1 MSKNLKSQRS
11 RKHSLS
17 QKGMIILNF
26 KSNKMKTLIVVLGPT
41 GVGKTELCLSIAE
54 HLQTPIIN
62 ADSRQIFKELPIGTA
77 APTKEQQKRIP
88 HYFVGNHNIED
99 YYSAAMYEADVM
111 NLLQNDLFKSHD
123 TALLTGG
130 SMMYIDAVC
139 KGIDDI
145 PTIRDDIRQWMK
157 ERLEK
162 EGLEKLVEELQKMD
176 PEHYNIV
183 DKKNPRRVVHALEI
197 CHQTGKTYTSFR
209 TAEKK
214 ERPFR
219 IIKIGLNRDRAELYE
234 RINQRVLLMM
244 EEGLEKEARN
254 VYSQK
259 GLTALRTVGYKEMFA
274 YFDGEIDLQEA
285 IRQIQSHSREYMR
298 KQLTWFKRDE
308 EITWFHPDNSKEI
321 INYIDTCLQKK

>member
-1 MSKNLKSQRS
+1 
-11 RKHSLS
+11 
-17 QKGMIILNF
+17 
-26 KSNKMKTLIVVLGPT
+26 
-41 GVGKTELCLSIAE
+41 
-54 HLQTPIIN
+54 
-62 ADSRQIFKELPIGTA
+62 
-77 APTKEQQKRIP
+77 
-88 HYFVGNHNIED
+88 
-99 YYSAAMYEADVM
+99 M
-111 NLLQNDLFKSHD
+111 NLLHNDLFKSHD

-259 GLTALRTVGYKEMFA
+259 ELTALRTVGYKEMFA